1 MIALT
6 VNTVKMLRSTIPMW
20 GMSCFDQFSVLV
32 TMASRSC
39 AERDFISR
47 AIVIIGHKINIL
59 RQRLS

>member
-1 MIALT
+1 
-6 VNTVKMLRSTIPMW
+6 MW

-39 AERDFISR
+39 AEKDFISR

-59 RQRLS
+59 HQRLSSVNIFSASS